1 MGVLFIGAYHS
12 SAQVTGMVL
21 TTSFSNTT
29 LVFFGISAGWPTEPV
44 TSSASMV
51 FTLYCWVGKDWSL
64 TILNTS
70 RDSKALPWKSN
81 MARFSHSL
89 PSPAFQ
95 PAPSTGIQSGSQWK
109 IPLPPGVLSTSA
121 ARITSPSIKSFILYL
136 LSTDALRFITK
147 ITKNSPYDKLSNLS
161 SIAS

>member
-1 MGVLFIGAYHS
+1 MGGLFIGAYHS

-21 TTSFSNTT
+21 TTSFSNTA
-29 LVFFGISAGWPTEPV
+29 LAFFGISTGWPTEPV

-51 FTLYCWVGKDWSL
+51 FTLYCWVGMDWLL

-70 RDSKALPWKSN
+70 RDSKA
-81 MARFSHSL
+81 
-89 PSPAFQ
+89 
-95 PAPSTGIQSGSQWK
+95 

-121 ARITSPSIKSFILYL
+121 ARITSPLIKSFILYL

-147 ITKNSPYDKLSNLS
+147 ITKNSPYNKFSNLS
-161 SIAS
+161 SIAIPSKPAGLHQIVPTAFLWLIA